1 VTHVTG
7 DTKPVPA
14 TTSTLGRL
22 TAADAAQAARRVQ
35 LRRALTLLAMTLV
48 APGSAQLVAGNKTVG
63 RIALRVYAAL
73 VSVVAGLVLVA
84 IFRSSELV
92 TLGTSLW
99 WLRVLRFG
107 LIAVALGWGY
117 LIVDAWRIAEPI
129 ALARGHRLAMTAVN
143 GVVCLSLTGGL
154 LFASHLVAVQRDLI
168 ATIFSS
174 DEVSAATDGR
184 YNVLLLGGDS
194 GKGRVGLRPDSI
206 TVVSIDADTGRAVL
220 IGLPRNLANAPFPKG
235 TVMHRQFPAGFN
247 CDGCYLNAVN
257 TWATDHAS
265 LFGSTKNPGILAT
278 SQAVEAIT
286 GLPINYY
293 VVIDMH
299 GFAALVDAVG
309 GVTINVHERI
319 PIGRTGGPYI
329 GYIEPGRQTLDGFD
343 TLWFARSRAT
353 SDDYARMARQKC
365 VMQAMLRQLDPK
377 TVLLHFDDIAKAG
390 KDVVS
395 TSVPASELDTFIEL
409 ALKAKSQPVG
419 TLSLVPPR
427 VNTSDPDFASIRSM
441 VSRAIKASESGRTDR
456 PDGAKHHRHRHAGA
470 NNTADLQAAC

>member
-1 VTHVTG
+1 
-7 DTKPVPA
+7 
-14 TTSTLGRL
+14 
-22 TAADAAQAARRVQ
+22 
-35 LRRALTLLAMTLV
+35 
-48 APGSAQLVAGNKTVG
+48 
-63 RIALRVYAAL
+63 
-73 VSVVAGLVLVA
+73 
-84 IFRSSELV
+84 
-92 TLGTSLW
+92 
-99 WLRVLRFG
+99 
-107 LIAVALGWGY
+107 
-117 LIVDAWRIAEPI
+117 
-129 ALARGHRLAMTAVN
+129 
-143 GVVCLSLTGGL
+143 
-154 LFASHLVAVQRDLI
+154 
-168 ATIFSS
+168 
-174 DEVSAATDGR
+174 
-184 YNVLLLGGDS
+184 
-194 GKGRVGLRPDSI
+194 
-206 TVVSIDADTGRAVL
+206 
-220 IGLPRNLANAPFPKG
+220 
-235 TVMHRQFPAGFN
+235 MHRQFPTGFN

-265 LFGSTKNPGILAT
+265 LFGSSTKNPGILAT

-309 GVTINVHERI
+309 GVTITVHDRI
-319 PIGRTGGPYI
+319 PIGRTGGPYT

-395 TSVPASELDTFIEL
+395 TSIPASELDTFIEL

-419 TLSLVPPR
+419 TVSLVPPR
-427 VNTSDPDFASIRSM
+427 VDTSDPDFASIRSM
-441 VSRAIKASESGRTDR
+441 VSRAIQAADSGGKDR
-456 PDGAKHHRHRHAGA
+456 RDGAKHRRHRHAGA